1 MINPAGH
8 IFLRG
13 NGKAAAPG
21 WPTSL
26 KIEELR
32 SAWFQATDLSAQ
44 QTVARALQQQAFED
58 VPYIPLGQY
67 FQPTA
72 YQSNLTGVLPG
83 NPLFWNIRRS

>member
-13 NGKAAAPG
+13 NGRAAAPG
-21 WPTSL
+21 WPSSP

-32 SAWFQATDLSAQ
+32 SAWFQGADLQAQ
-44 QTVARALQQQAFED
+44 QSVARALQLQAFED

-72 YQSNLTGVLPG
+72 YQSSLTGVLPG
-83 NPLFWNIRRS
+83 NPVFWNIRRS